1 MSPENAGEVAQ
12 VATFYNDATVN
23 DLVFS
28 PDGNSLI
35 AIDLNNVIKVWDVS
49 SGDLVRSWQQT
60 GVWTI
65 AISPDGAFIAGGGT
79 DNKIYIWNFQSGE
92 ILQTLQGHTA
102 AVSSI
107 VFNPTCPDVL
117 NCEVGLVSGGFDNRV
132 RLWNLQTGDA
142 EVLSGHVNP
151 VTVVAFNPNG
161 RTATSGSYSGSLIE
175 WNIHTKRQVDTLRG
189 HSGTVS
195 TITYS
200 NGCVEL
206 ESSCTFL
213 MASSGDDRRIL
224 LWDASTGQQLDE
236 MRHTHTATINSLAF
250 SPDGRLLATT
260 GSDFTVRLLDVQ
272 RNRELKVLNEH
283 TNFVNTIAFSP
294 SGQLIA
300 SGSND
305 KTIKI
310 WGIEE

>member
-1 MSPENAGEVAQ
+1 MSQ
-12 VATFYNDATVN
+12 LATFYNDATIK

-28 PDGNSLI
+28 PDGNFLI
-35 AIDLNNVIKVWDVS
+35 TVDLNNVIKVWDVS
-49 SGDLVRSWQQT
+49 SGDVIRSWRQT
-60 GVWTI
+60 GVWTV
-65 AISPDGAFIAGGGT
+65 AISPDGTLIAGGGT

-107 VFNPTCPDVL
+107 AFNPTCPDVL

-142 EVLSGHVNP
+142 ETLSGHVNP
-151 VTVVAFNPNG
+151 VTIVAFNPNG
-161 RTATSGSYSGSLIE
+161 RTVTSGSYSGSLIE
-175 WNIHTKRQVDTLRG
+175 WNIYTKRQVGTLRG

-195 TITYS
+195 ALTYS
-200 NGCVEL
+200 DVCVEL
-206 ESSCTFL
+206 QGSCVFL

-224 LWDASTGQQLDE
+224 LWNALTGQQLDE

-250 SPDGRLLATT
+250 SPDGRLLATA
-260 GSDFTVRLLDVQ
+260 GSDFTIRLLDIQ

-283 TNFVNTIAFSP
+283 TNFVNIIAFSP
-294 SGQLIA
+294 SGRLIA

-305 KTIKI
+305 TTIRI
-310 WGIEE
+310 WGINE